1 MRKNIHYTK
10 YQHVQSCDGVR
21 FGCRKCGKL
30 VENTQNTSMLKVV
43 MGLEFVAGKCEKIE
57 TTLNTSMFK
66 VAMGSDL
73 VAENAGN

>member
-1 MRKNIHYTK
+1 
-10 YQHVQSCDGVR
+10 
-21 FGCRKCGKL
+21 
-30 VENTQNTSMLKVV
+30 MLKVV

-73 VAENAGN
+73 VAGNARSH